1 MVTLW
6 RERHGLCKS
15 HFVERNW
22 YMFPAKIYPA
32 EIFPRLCRPNIL
44 ELCRRIKNQN
54 RRPPGRCYSNM
65 LRGRPADATQIQRV
79 AVPAPH
85 NGIPLKRFFSAIAIV
100 KKLTRKSSIIFAG
113 QPHLNPLLQATMLR
127 SHPADTTQIQH
138 RAVRMPCNSVALKRF
153 YAAIAP
159 SQPS

>member
-1 MVTLW
+1 VDILILVFVDTDKKRARLAAHPPLPFLPAAISSSRRVTEMILL
-6 RERHGLCKS
+6 RS
-15 HFVERNW
+15 H
-22 YMFPAKIYPA
+22 
-32 EIFPRLCRPNIL
+32 
-44 ELCRRIKNQN
+44 
-54 RRPPGRCYSNM
+54 
-65 LRGRPADATQIQRV
+65 PADATQIQRV
-79 AVPAPH
+79 AVPMPH

>member
-1 MVTLW
+1 M
-6 RERHGLCKS
+6 
-15 HFVERNW
+15 
-22 YMFPAKIYPA
+22 
-32 EIFPRLCRPNIL
+32 IL
-44 ELCRRIKNQN
+44 RI
-54 RRPPGRCYSNM
+54 S
-65 LRGRPADATQIQRV
+65 ADATQIQRV
-79 AVPAPH
+79 AVPTPH